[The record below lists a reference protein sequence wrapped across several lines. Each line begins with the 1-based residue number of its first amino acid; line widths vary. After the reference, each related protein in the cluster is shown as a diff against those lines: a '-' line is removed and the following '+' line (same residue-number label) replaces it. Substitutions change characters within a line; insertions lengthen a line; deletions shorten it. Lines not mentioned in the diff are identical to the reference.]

1 MSSES
6 SRLINQLDPEN
17 GHQEIVSLLT
27 NYEFPWDIEKA
38 LEFALFRT
46 YAGPSISALLAETAL
61 EFFKIDRS
69 GYRLNL

>member
-46 YAGPSISALLAETAL
+46 YAVPSIKLWARMRLSSSKLTAVATV
-61 EFFKIDRS
+61 
-69 GYRLNL
+69 